1 MSVDGTWNITI
12 QTPMGPREASLL
24 LQANGEQLSGTFGNQ
39 RGSNEIFDAAA
50 HGDDLS
56 FSTDFEGAMGKM
68 KLDFK
73 GSVSGDAM
81 SGDVVFGQFGNGTF
95 SGTRV

>member
-1 MSVDGTWNITI
+1 MSIDGAWNITI
-12 QTPMGPREASLL
+12 QTPMGPREASLA
-24 LQANGEQLSGTFGNQ
+24 LQTAGDQLSGTFSNQ
-39 RGSNEIFDAAA
+39 RGSSEIFDAAA

-73 GSVSGDAM
+73 GSVSGDTL

-95 SGTRV
+95 TGTRG